1 EGLRAAVTND
11 PTLNDLPRR
20 TEANLFVQWTFDDDM
35 DPSNGDPDYQF
46 GAGPVVATTDGVTS
60 LQALQTVSVPDVHVY
75 KPDPQLNQHNA
86 AHGDMVSGRFCYNAD
101 PAVSED
107 ATYADASVCG
117 QQQRGAGAYARNDFN
132 PSAAGDYAAVNNT
145 AFLVRLRRSN
155 EFQDAA

>member
-1 EGLRAAVTND
+1 MCALLSIIIDIGYVRVTQAQMQTAADAAALEGLRAAVTND

-75 KPDPQLNQHNA
+75 KP
-86 AHGDMVSGRFCYNAD
+86 
-101 PAVSED
+101 
-107 ATYADASVCG
+107 
-117 QQQRGAGAYARNDFN
+117 
-132 PSAAGDYAAVNNT
+132 
-145 AFLVRLRRSN
+145 
-155 EFQDAA
+155 